1 MPPVAFAV
9 IVTVCPFV
17 IAVALIVE
25 AFLSSVVTTPA
36 TVTLAVAVRPLEVV
50 AVIVA
55 VPAETAVTTPF
66 DTVATELSLDVQTT
80 VLLVAF
86 AGVTVAVSCAV

>member
-1 MPPVAFAV
+1 M
-9 IVTVCPFV
+9 ID
-17 IAVALIVE
+17 VALIVE
-25 AFLSSVVTTPA
+25 LFTSSVTILA
-36 TVTLAVAVRPLEVV
+36 TVTLAVAVSPLDVV

-80 VLLVAF
+80 VLFVAF

>member
-1 MPPVAFAV
+1 M
-9 IVTVCPFV
+9 

-36 TVTLAVAVRPLEVV
+36 AVTLAVAVRPLEVV

>member
-1 MPPVAFAV
+1 MPPVALAV